1 MTAPELQACLDALP
15 PDIRQELD
23 DIRDIGRGPFRHAQ
37 TQQIVDDHL
46 VLLIRLRRQY
56 HATHADLVAVLGHCG
71 ITGPGGAALTAAT
84 LSSAISRARA
94 KSKVSASKVGAPKVG
109 APKIGASKSR
119 ARTASPAR
127 AAAPS
132 PVSERPRGHAEVG
145 EPEPD
150 LVFASQAAPP
160 PRTVAPTD
168 ADLVVGAQVS
178 SSGHEA
184 PEVRRSDHRGRQI
197 DFLARAMED

>member
-1 MTAPELQACLDALP
+1 MTAPELQECLDALP

-23 DIRDIGRGPFRHAQ
+23 EIREVGRGPFRRAQ

-46 VLLIRLRRQY
+46 VLLVRLRRDY
-56 HATHADLVAVLGHCG
+56 HATHADLVDVLGLCG
-71 ITGPGGAALTAAT
+71 ITGPDGAALTAAT

-94 KSKVSASKVGAPKVG
+94 RSKLGAAKV
-109 APKIGASKSR
+109 GASKSR

-132 PVSERPRGHAEVG
+132 PVSRLPRGHAEAG

-160 PRTVAPTD
+160 PLTVAPND
-168 ADLVVGAQVS
+168 VDLVFGTQVS
-178 SSGHEA
+178 SSG
-184 PEVRRSDHRGRQI
+184 PEPPAVRRSDPRERQI